1 MPSAASKSESRTP
14 PVSPSADQG
23 EQAFWRAA
31 GASWRQLA
39 GGFREAGFSFE
50 WHAWEAAGPIDWS
63 ASFHPCSVELCL
75 NLAGNGKVQ
84 AGSSEITYAPRTC
97 GFVCVNGGP
106 VKAERSSRERH
117 EFITI
122 EFSLPHLGPW
132 LAAHQEGLHPLLA
145 QALKTE
151 RRGSGVSEAAPL
163 SNRQRE
169 LANALLRP
177 PVLRSAQRLWYQS
190 KALEFASEFFFRSE
204 GSELLCSRAKRVASE
219 RAARA
224 REILLANLAEP
235 PSLEDLGRQVGCS
248 HFYLSR
254 IFTQETGMT
263 ITQWLRRERLTRAA
277 ELLRAGQCNVT
288 EAALEV
294 GYSSL
299 SHFSQAFHEMFG
311 CCPGL
316 YPVRTAAQCPPQ
328 NPNGLV

>member
-1 MPSAASKSESRTP
+1 MATAALKPDSDSP
-14 PVSPSADQG
+14 PPPDLAGHG
-23 EQAFWRAA
+23 EQAFWHAA

-39 GGFREAGFSFE
+39 GGFREVGFSFE
-50 WHAWEAAGPIDWS
+50 WHAWQGTAPIDWS
-63 ASFHPCSVELCL
+63 ASFHPRSVELCL
-75 NLAGNGKVQ
+75 NLEGTGKVR
-84 AGSSEITYAPRTC
+84 AGSTEITYVPRTC
-97 GFVCVNGGP
+97 GFVCVNGGR
-106 VKAERSSRERH
+106 VKAERAGSERH
-117 EFITI
+117 EFITV
-122 EFSLPHLGPW
+122 EFSLGHLEPW
-132 LAAHQEGLHPLLA
+132 LAAHHEGLHPLLA
-145 QALKTE
+145 QALKSE
-151 RRGSGVSEAAPL
+151 RRGSGVSELAPL

-169 LANALLRP
+169 LASALLRP
-177 PVLRSAQRLWYQS
+177 PVLRTAQRLWYQS
-190 KALEFASEFFFRSE
+190 KALEFAAEFFFCSE

-224 REILLANLAEP
+224 RGILLGNLAEP

-263 ITQWLRRERLTRAA
+263 ISQWIRRERLARAA
-277 ELLRAGQCNVT
+277 ELLRSGKCNVT

-316 YPVRTAAQCPPQ
+316 YPVRTPAQRPPQ
-328 NPNGLV
+328 KPDGLV